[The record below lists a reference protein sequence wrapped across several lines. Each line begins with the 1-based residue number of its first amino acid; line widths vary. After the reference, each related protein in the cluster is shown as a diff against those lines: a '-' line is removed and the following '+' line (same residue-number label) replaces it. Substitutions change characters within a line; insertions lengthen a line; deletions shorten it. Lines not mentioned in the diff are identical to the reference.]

1 MADDLH
7 LGNDDDSILSAH
19 SESSESSW
27 SSFTSMST
35 QQSYDDSDV
44 DVEDDDPAAVPI
56 FGLSKEYFTNAVFLQ
71 NLRTCLYGNQI
82 SAYFNMEPMSMDEYL
97 ALID

>member
-1 MADDLH
+1 MRDATEMMRLAMADDLH

-56 FGLSKEYFTNAVFLQ
+56 FGLSKEQQGPSCALWTVFYKCGL
-71 NLRTCLYGNQI
+71 
-82 SAYFNMEPMSMDEYL
+82 L
-97 ALID
+97 AELAHLFVW